1 MGDDIMQI
9 KKVRPIAVIPQFQTE
24 GAAAIDLCACIEET
38 MLLTPETPVLIP
50 TGIAIHIADKSVV
63 GLIVPRSGL
72 GFNYGV
78 GLMNTVGVIDS
89 DYQGEIMVKLRMT
102 HGDSYRIQP
111 NERIAQMFFVP
122 VLRPI
127 FEEVEE
133 FSAVTERNVGG
144 FGSTGK

>member
-9 KKVRPIAVIPQFQTE
+9 KKVKPSAVIPQFQTE
-24 GAAAIDLCACIEET
+24 GAAAIDLCACIDET
-38 MLLTPETPVLIP
+38 MLLTPEIPALIP

-78 GLMNTVGVIDS
+78 GLMNTIGVIDS

-127 FEEVEE
+127 FEEVVK
-133 FSAVTERNVGG
+133 FSLTTERGEGG

>member
-1 MGDDIMQI
+1 MQI
-9 KKVRPIAVIPQFQTE
+9 KKVRPNAIIPQFQTL
-24 GAAAIDLCACIEET
+24 GAAAIDLCACIDET

-78 GLMNTVGVIDS
+78 GLMNTAGVIDS
-89 DYQGEIMVKLRMT
+89 DYQGEIMVKLRMS

-111 NERIAQMFFVP
+111 NERIAQMFFVH

-127 FEEVEE
+127 FEEVVK
-133 FSAVTERNVGG
+133 FSLTTERGEGG

>member
-1 MGDDIMQI
+1 MQL
-9 KKVRPIAVIPQFQTE
+9 KKLRENAIVPEFKTA
-24 GAAAIDLCACIEET
+24 GAAAIDLHACIDNTE
-38 MLLTPETPVLIP
+38 LLTPEFPILIP

-72 GFNYGV
+72 GFNHGI
-78 GLMNTVGVIDS
+78 GLMNTIGVIDS

-127 FEEVEE
+127 FEEVED
-133 FSAVTERNVGG
+133 FTQTTERGLNG
-144 FGSTGK
+144 FGSTGAK

>member
-1 MGDDIMQI
+1 
-9 KKVRPIAVIPQFQTE
+9 
-24 GAAAIDLCACIEET
+24 
-38 MLLTPETPVLIP
+38 
-50 TGIAIHIADKSVV
+50 
-63 GLIVPRSGL
+63 
-72 GFNYGV
+72 
-78 GLMNTVGVIDS
+78 MNTVGVIDS

-133 FSAVTERNVGG
+133 FSAVTERGEGG

>member
-1 MGDDIMQI
+1 MKIEI
-9 KKVRPIAVIPQFQTE
+9 KKLRPTAIIPQFQTA
-24 GAAAIDLCACIEET
+24 GAAAIDLCACIDET

-50 TGIAIHIADKSVV
+50 TGVAIHIADKSVV

-78 GLMNTVGVIDS
+78 GLMNTTGVIDS
-89 DYQGEIMVKLRMT
+89 DYQGEIMVKLRMS

-111 NERIAQMFFVP
+111 NERIAQMLFVP

-127 FEEVEE
+127 FEEVVK
-133 FSAVTERNVGG
+133 FSLTTERGDGG

>member
-1 MGDDIMQI
+1 MQI
-9 KKVRPIAVIPQFQTE
+9 KKLRENSIIPKFQTE
-24 GAAAIDLCACIEET
+24 GAAAIDLCACINET
-38 MLLTPETPVLIP
+38 MLLTPEIPVLIP

-72 GFNYGV
+72 GFNHGI

-89 DYQGEIMVKLRMT
+89 DFQGEIMVKLRMS

-111 NERIAQMFFVP
+111 NERIAQMLFMP
-122 VLRPI
+122 VHKVL
-127 FEEVEE
+127 FNEVAE
-133 FSAVTERNVGG
+133 FSTVTDRGING

>member
-9 KKVRPIAVIPQFQTE
+9 KKVRRNAIIPQFQTE
-24 GAAAIDLCACIEET
+24 GAAAIDLCACLNESW
-38 MLLTPETPVLIP
+38 LLTPETSVLIH
-50 TGIAIHIADKSVV
+50 TGISIHIADKSVV

-122 VLRPI
+122 VSRPI

-133 FSAVTERNVGG
+133 FSTVTERGVGG

>member
-1 MGDDIMQI
+1 MKIEIMKLKQNAI
-9 KKVRPIAVIPQFQTE
+9 IPQFQTA
-24 GAAAIDLCACIEET
+24 GAAAIDLCACIDET

-50 TGIAIHIADKSVV
+50 TGIAIHIADKSVA

-78 GLMNTVGVIDS
+78 GLMNTTGVIDS
-89 DYQGEIMVKLRMT
+89 DYQGEIMVKLRMS

-111 NERIAQMFFVP
+111 NERIAQMLFVP

-127 FEEVEE
+127 FEEVNE
-133 FSAVTERNVGG
+133 FSAVTERGVNG